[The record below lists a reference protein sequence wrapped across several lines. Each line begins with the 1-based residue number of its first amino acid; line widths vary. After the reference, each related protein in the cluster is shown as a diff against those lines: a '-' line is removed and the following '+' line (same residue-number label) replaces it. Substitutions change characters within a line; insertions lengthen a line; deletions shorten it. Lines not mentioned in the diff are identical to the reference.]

1 MTAEHASTSGWTLS
15 GRHIVTVAD
24 RDNISALG
32 DEVYDN
38 TENLHY
44 LVRMLLRPLAPIEI
58 RLKAWQQAAIL
69 RHNMLHNVQAKRAEV
84 TAICRAV
91 EPSVGERR
99 PKSGVFLFTK
109 FAQNKNKILRIFHQ
123 KKDFEFSLLVGSTSE
138 DRQ

>member
-1 MTAEHASTSGWTLS
+1 MTNVRSHFLLKLLNNFKFLLRIFILTAEHASTSGWTLS

-44 LVRMLLRPLAPIEI
+44 LVWMLLRPLAPIEI
-58 RLKAWQQAAIL
+58 RLEAWQQAAIL
-69 RHNMLHNVQAKRAEV
+69 RHNMLHNVQAKRTEV

-91 EPSVGERR
+91 EPSVGDKE
-99 PKSGVFLFTK
+99 T
-109 FAQNKNKILRIFHQ
+109 
-123 KKDFEFSLLVGSTSE
+123 
-138 DRQ
+138 